1 MRITGLTFLFL
12 IISNYLFATDT
23 ILLNVVPRDSIVLAK
38 LLTIAGTPHTQNTP
52 NILIKYEDLSIFK
65 QRELFEKHE
74 CSTGDTFQAMFKIK
88 KCGKSTFIAL
98 VNECECSKNFEFF
111 VSEMVDNHTEWQ
123 PATVNGELVD
133 SVIIVTFHILIK
145 IQSI

>member
-12 IISNYLFATDT
+12 IIANFLFANDT
-23 ILLNVVPRDSIVLAK
+23 ILINIAPRDTIVLAK

-52 NILIKYEDLSIFK
+52 NILIKYDDLDIFK
-65 QRELFEKHE
+65 QKELFEKNQ
-74 CSTGDTFQAMFKIK
+74 CSTGDTFQAMYKIQK
-88 KCGKSTFIAL
+88 NGKAVFISL
-98 VNECECSKNFEFF
+98 VNVCDCSKNFEFF
-111 VSEMVDNHTEWQ
+111 VSEMVDNHTIWQ
-123 PATVNGELVD
+123 PATVNGEIVE